1 MSFSSYF
8 RISSYAMLACG
19 TLMLTVSGGIGVGLF
34 VAYILLMVVSWKLE
48 KTKWQLSERTGLIV
62 VLFSL
67 PLFYLDWKFLA
78 FAGEAR
84 DRIGVSTLAHLILF
98 LSAVKLLQTKA
109 DRDWVFLHLIS
120 FFEVLLAAGLS
131 ISPLFLVTLSFY
143 LLVAL
148 STIVAFEIKKSSQSV
163 IINETRL
170 LIANDSTLLRRLR
183 KNKTN
188 KKSVSRRL
196 PLVAF
201 GLLVFIFVL
210 ALPLFFVMP
219 RYGGSALVNK
229 GYGFSG
235 MQVGFSDSVTLGAI
249 GELQQGNQIVMRV
262 RVEGEVAARRKPL
275 RWRGV
280 ALDYFTGKGW
290 KKSNPISESKS
301 ANERGVFLISY
312 FTDSRNLTVQ
322 TFYLEPLDTDYLFA
336 ASRVIALQGNFSFVR
351 RDKEDG
357 LTTFRDGMTRTTYTV
372 YSDTNEPDPQI
383 LRNDNEPYLPN
394 LPTAEGYLQLP
405 NNIDARIAELAQTVV
420 EKAGATNRYDAAR
433 AIESHLQNNYGY
445 SLNLRAGKNNQDP
458 LADFLFNVREG
469 HCEYFASS
477 MVVMLRTQG
486 IAARLVN
493 GFQSGE
499 YNGASGAYTVTQSD
513 AHSWVEVYFPETG
526 AWVTFDPTPAGGLST
541 NTKTGM
547 AAFISKYTDALEMLW
562 IQYVVGYDNQ
572 EQRSLASS
580 FGKKLLSLQD
590 WFANKFEGIKKKAK
604 ELSKFLQLNPD
615 KPLEPSNVAK
625 FVLII
630 CILALFVMTIFLLLR
645 RKLGW
650 TKKSQK
656 KSVVEFYERMTK
668 ILAAKGYQRSEHET
682 PLEFANAVGFPE
694 AMNLTLAYNRVRF
707 GAEELSKEDAEK
719 IDDWLREIEGK
730 ET

>member
-1 MSFSSYF
+1 
-8 RISSYAMLACG
+8 MLACG
-19 TLMLTVSGGIGVGLF
+19 TLMLTVSGGIGIGLF
-34 VAYILLMVVSWKLE
+34 VAYILLLVVSWKLE
-48 KTKWQLSERTGLIV
+48 NTKWQLSERVGLVV

-78 FAGEAR
+78 FAGETR

-109 DRDWVFLHLIS
+109 DRDWVFLYLIS

-148 STIVAFEIKKSSQSV
+148 STIVAFEIKKSSRNV
-163 IINETRL
+163 IIAETRL
-170 LIANDSTLLRRLR
+170 LIANDSTLWRRLR

-188 KKSVSRRL
+188 KKGVARRL

-201 GLLVFIFVL
+201 GLLAFIFVL

-219 RYGGSALVNK
+219 RYGSSALANK

-249 GELQQGNQIVMRV
+249 GQIQQGNQIVMRV
-262 RVEGEVAARRKPL
+262 RVEGEAVASRKSL

-290 KKSNPISESKS
+290 RKSNLVSEAKT
-301 ANERGVFLISY
+301 ANERGVFLISS

-322 TFYLEPLDTDYLFA
+322 TFYLEPLDTDYLFGA
-336 ASRVIALQGNFSFVR
+336 PRVVALQGNFSFIR
-351 RDKEDG
+351 RDKEDS
-357 LTTFRDGMTRTTYTV
+357 LATFRDGTTRSTYTV
-372 YSDTNEPDPQI
+372 YSDTNEPDPQV
-383 LRNDNEPYLPN
+383 LRNDNESYLS
-394 LPTAEGYLQLP
+394 TSARYLQLP
-405 NNIDARIAELAQTVV
+405 TNIDPRITELAQKVI
-420 EKAGATNRYDAAR
+420 EKSGATNRYDATR
-433 AIESHLQNNYGY
+433 AIESHLQNDYSY
-445 SLNLRAGKNNQDP
+445 SLNLKAGKNNQDP

-486 IAARLVN
+486 IAARVVN
-493 GFQSGE
+493 GFQTGE
-499 YNGASGAYTVTQSD
+499 YNDASDAYTVTQSD

-526 AWVTFDPTPAGGLST
+526 AWVTFDPTPAGGQT
-541 NTKTGM
+541 NTKTGI
-547 AAFISKYTDALEMLW
+547 AAFFGKYADALEMLW

-580 FGKKLLSLQD
+580 FGKKLFSTQD
-590 WFANKFEGIKKKAK
+590 FLAAKFDSAKKKIK
-604 ELSKFLQLNPD
+604 ELSKFD
-615 KPLEPSNVAK
+615 KPLEPTNIAK
-625 FVLII
+625 LAII
-630 CILALFVMTIFLLLR
+630 VCLVSTLALTIFLFLK
-645 RKLGW
+645 RKFGW
-650 TKKSQK
+650 IKKQEK
-656 KSVVEFYERMTK
+656 KTVVEFYEQMTK
-668 ILAAKGYQRSEHET
+668 ILAAKGYQRNEHET
-682 PLEFANAVGFPE
+682 PLEFATSIGFPE

-707 GAEELSKEDAEK
+707 GGKQLSKKELD
-719 IDDWLREIEGK
+719 EIERLILML
-730 ET
+730 ENDN